1 MKTKNRIVASFIFLF
16 VSIFLLSCS
25 KNLSRENAEDLIIK
39 KFNLPRTET
48 MQIKKTYYVEN
59 HSLGT
64 GFCPVGIYSGSDE
77 NRYSNYKQL
86 IEALQSNGMVLVNED
101 KKIENQICWTWA
113 NVLLT
118 DEGKKYLVQENDKQ
132 YELKTCE
139 VVFGEITG
147 IQIQEQFKVAEVN
160 YTLIRK
166 NITPF
171 GSNISQE
178 PETRS
183 ASFALFD
190 DGWRIN

>member
-1 MKTKNRIVASFIFLF
+1 MKTTNRIVTSIMFLF

-25 KNLSRENAEDLIIK
+25 KNLSREKAEVLIIK

-48 MQIKKTYYVEN
+48 MQIKKTYYVKN
-59 HSLGT
+59 YSLGT
-64 GFCPVGIYSGSDE
+64 GFCPVGIYSGSSE
-77 NRYSNYKQL
+77 NMYSNYKQL
-86 IEALQSNGMVLVNED
+86 IEGLQSNGMVLVKED
-101 KKIENQICWTWA
+101 KRIENSICWIWA
-113 NVLLT
+113 DVSLT
-118 DEGKKYLVQENDKQ
+118 DEGKKYLVNESDKQ

-139 VVFGEITG
+139 IVFGEITG

-171 GSNISQE
+171 GSNISKE
-178 PETRS
+178 HETRS
-183 ASFALFD
+183 ASFSLFD